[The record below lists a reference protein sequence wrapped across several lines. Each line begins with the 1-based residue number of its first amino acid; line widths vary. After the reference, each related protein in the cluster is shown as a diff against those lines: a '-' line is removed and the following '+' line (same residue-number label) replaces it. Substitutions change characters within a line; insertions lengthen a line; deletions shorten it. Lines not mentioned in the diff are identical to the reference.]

1 MKSKK
6 CKNKKGKQGFS
17 SILVVTKSSFL
28 RRFALMTK
36 IVLLRTYFLGPKIK
50 PGYIWGGGVNLLG
63 FLSKRKWF
71 CLIQMHAI
79 CITIMAS
86 TLNLWW
92 VDILVQGQDE
102 VQLLWHMPKALRARS
117 CSGYWGSNLRKIK
130 KASTPPKNGGNK
142 MVFWDYLF
150 RSTKKCN

>member
-50 PGYIWGGGVNLLG
+50 PGYIWGGGRQFVGVSLKKKMVLPYSDACNLHHDHGIHIEPLVG
-63 FLSKRKWF
+63 GYTRTRPGWGSAPLA
-71 CLIQMHAI
+71 HAK
-79 CITIMAS
+79 S
-86 TLNLWW
+86 TSCT
-92 VDILVQGQDE
+92 
-102 VQLLWHMPKALRARS
+102 QLLWILGIKLKK
-117 CSGYWGSNLRKIK
+117 NK